1 MLQNNYMI
9 YKLLRFIL
17 AFTLLLVVSAASFYY
32 PMFKEAVSTMPEV
45 TKSKK
50 IIGCKDSEQIECWE
64 KVIFENMKKDYFY
77 PTKQSLVM
85 SFFLYYQYEVRS
97 IKDENFQREF
107 SSSALKIMTDALND
121 LRGELQKEKQLPHN
135 MRDLLFP
142 FAQFY
147 RMAQLGLAE
156 DTISLAQEKVDAYK
170 KEYVLKQ

>member
-1 MLQNNYMI
+1 
-9 YKLLRFIL
+9 
-17 AFTLLLVVSAASFYY
+17 
-32 PMFKEAVSTMPEV
+32 
-45 TKSKK
+45 
-50 IIGCKDSEQIECWE
+50 
-64 KVIFENMKKDYFY
+64 MKKDYFY

-156 DTISLAQEKVDAYK
+156 DTISLAQEKVEAYK